1 MRVVHSDNLFIEIAV
16 VTVIELRVGLTCM
29 RHVLNAS
36 VNVFRLLDF
45 LIIKET
51 SEITDIDW
59 VSFTTGFT
67 FFAVYTDTG
76 KTLVSVSQYFFQI
89 LHLALLLIVWINVN
103 LHTLDERYADFGLV
117 DILQCIADIDLEII
131 IHIIDIGVV

>member
-1 MRVVHSDNLFIEIAV
+1 MRVIHSDNLFIEIAV

-51 SEITDIDW
+51 SEITDID
-59 VSFTTGFT
+59 
-67 FFAVYTDTG
+67 
-76 KTLVSVSQYFFQI
+76 
-89 LHLALLLIVWINVN
+89 
-103 LHTLDERYADFGLV
+103 
-117 DILQCIADIDLEII
+117 
-131 IHIIDIGVV
+131 